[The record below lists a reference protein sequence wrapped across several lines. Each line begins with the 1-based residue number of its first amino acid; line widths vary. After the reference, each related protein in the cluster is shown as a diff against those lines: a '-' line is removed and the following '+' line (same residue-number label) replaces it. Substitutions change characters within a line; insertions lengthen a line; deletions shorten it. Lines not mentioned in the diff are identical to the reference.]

1 MSCNEIE
8 HKLPA
13 YLEDAL
19 SPQEKG
25 LVEEHLASC
34 PQCKKAIEDLKRTEK
49 LVREMEEVEPPPWFT
64 QRIMSRVREE
74 AKQETG
80 IFRKLFYPLHIKIPV
95 QALATVLIA
104 VLALQIYRVGEPEMK
119 GFVAPP
125 AAVFEAGKDQAP
137 ASAQKPPEVAPAPAA
152 KEKTV
157 LTKVPKKDMDM
168 AASAPGSGDGK
179 IRKEKY
185 IIREGGEFPA
195 DKSIVAQ
202 KKRESVQDK
211 TEEAMKP
218 ALSSVRQEPPKAI
231 PAPALE
237 YKRAEIGHYAGAAK
251 ESRKYEA
258 LPAAPQAIGTAVRKP
273 AHIGVTVHVEDAGVA
288 VKEVKNLLGKFGARK
303 IERQSL
309 EGKEVITAELKVQNV
324 KEFMEKLKTIGEMGE
339 KGMPSDIRERDISIT
354 IEIFG
359 K

>member
-1 MSCNEIE
+1 M
-8 HKLPA
+8 PA
-13 YLEDAL
+13 YLEGLL
-19 SPQEKG
+19 SPEEKV

-34 PQCKKAIEDLKRTEK
+34 RQCSNALEALKKTGK
-49 LVREMEEVEPPPWFT
+49 LVRELEEVDPPPWFT
-64 QRIMSRVREE
+64 QRIMFRVREE

-80 IFRKLFYPLHIKIPV
+80 IIRKLFYPIHIKIPV

-104 VLALQIYRVGEPEMK
+104 VLAFQIYRVGEPEIK
-119 GFVAPP
+119 VVIAPP
-125 AAVFEAGKDQAP
+125 AAIFETGKDQAP
-137 ASAQKPPEVAPAPAA
+137 TTSQKPPEAVPAPAA

-157 LTKVPKKDMDM
+157 LTKAPKKDMDM
-168 AASAPGSGDGK
+168 MA
-179 IRKEKY
+179 
-185 IIREGGEFPA
+185 
-195 DKSIVAQ
+195 
-202 KKRESVQDK
+202 
-211 TEEAMKP
+211 
-218 ALSSVRQEPPKAI
+218 
-231 PAPALE
+231 APALE
-237 YKRAEIGHYAGAAK
+237 YKREEIGHYAGAAK

-258 LPAAPQAIGTAVRKP
+258 LPAAPQAIGTAVRKS
-273 AHIGVTVHVEDAGVA
+273 AYIGVTVHVEDAGIA

-339 KGMPSDIRERDISIT
+339 KGIPSDIRERDISIT